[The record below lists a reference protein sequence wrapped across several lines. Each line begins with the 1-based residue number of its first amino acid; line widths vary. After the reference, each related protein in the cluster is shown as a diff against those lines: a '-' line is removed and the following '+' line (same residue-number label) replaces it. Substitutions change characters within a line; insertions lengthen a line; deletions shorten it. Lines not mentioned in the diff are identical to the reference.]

1 MDVKESG
8 SKIYIN
14 PEFKKAHINPNFL
27 TKNLPQAPTE
37 PKPVAIAAPSIHFN
51 PAFLERLSLR
61 QQQQN
66 EHRVPQEPA
75 SAPTAPIP
83 QSNPIIT
90 NTKRKLVRASSAIPV
105 STTAV
110 RTAPLVAPLV
120 KVSRNK
126 LIRSVPASVVVPHVA
141 VNPTTKSAGVRI
153 VEKRFKLIN
162 GSKALYKLDRRP
174 AGTLR
179 LSLKPKSSVRRFSLV
194 RSNSISPQKVV
205 ITDRKL
211 LKLCRNRPPLKD
223 VGGSTPR
230 NITFSSQNR
239 KLVMVNINGVLYR
252 SSSNKLQVSTTRTPA
267 TPTPTSFKSPAGLTS
282 ANSRQRFLLIRGTRF
297 MLDQT
302 GTKLRKIPSAEF
314 DHPHPAKL
322 RRIDIGGLTYMQKTD
337 DTFVRTETHR
347 TRSYLSSTKQKS
359 IHMLTSNM
367 RKCNIPCPIYRR
379 LGKCTAFSRGK
390 CPKVHDKNQIMICS
404 KFLKGECSNSECLL
418 SHNVTLEKMPVCHFF
433 LEGRC
438 TKNDCPYLHKK
449 VSEKERICEDFLKG
463 FCALA
468 DKCMKRHEFIC
479 PEMVRLGVCDRTN
492 CPYPHSRRSEKK
504 KPQVSSDNKE
514 HPIRAAPVIREPKQ
528 AAPIS
533 SQRYYINSTDDS
545 SIADVVQLSDVQE
558 AQLKSMLSKV
568 EKMKQGHLDSNC
580 DSKPDLIA
588 KKNDE
593 EIEISSC
600 DEQESED
607 EHSEQPIVKKR
618 AKLGPLPS
626 FIPI

>member
-1 MDVKESG
+1 MDVKESR

-66 EHRVPQEPA
+66 EPRLSQESA

-153 VEKRFKLIN
+153 EKRFKLIN

-211 LKLCRNRPPLKD
+211 LKL
-223 VGGSTPR
+223 
-230 NITFSSQNR
+230 
-239 KLVMVNINGVLYR
+239 
-252 SSSNKLQVSTTRTPA
+252 
-267 TPTPTSFKSPAGLTS
+267 
-282 ANSRQRFLLIRGTRF
+282 
-297 MLDQT
+297 
-302 GTKLRKIPSAEF
+302 
-314 DHPHPAKL
+314 
-322 RRIDIGGLTYMQKTD
+322 
-337 DTFVRTETHR
+337 
-347 TRSYLSSTKQKS
+347 
-359 IHMLTSNM
+359 
-367 RKCNIPCPIYRR
+367 
-379 LGKCTAFSRGK
+379 
-390 CPKVHDKNQIMICS
+390 
-404 KFLKGECSNSECLL
+404 
-418 SHNVTLEKMPVCHFF
+418 
-433 LEGRC
+433 
-438 TKNDCPYLHKK
+438 
-449 VSEKERICEDFLKG
+449 
-463 FCALA
+463 
-468 DKCMKRHEFIC
+468 
-479 PEMVRLGVCDRTN
+479 
-492 CPYPHSRRSEKK
+492 
-504 KPQVSSDNKE
+504 
-514 HPIRAAPVIREPKQ
+514 
-528 AAPIS
+528 
-533 SQRYYINSTDDS
+533 
-545 SIADVVQLSDVQE
+545 
-558 AQLKSMLSKV
+558 
-568 EKMKQGHLDSNC
+568 
-580 DSKPDLIA
+580 
-588 KKNDE
+588 
-593 EIEISSC
+593 
-600 DEQESED
+600 
-607 EHSEQPIVKKR
+607 
-618 AKLGPLPS
+618 
-626 FIPI
+626 